1 MAQFSKIRNDF
12 LRNGPS
18 RNDDLFEVMM
28 LAANRSGVIVDS
40 DNPLPV
46 TIGGE
51 SITITGPVS
60 IPGEVEVSNDEGD
73 PLHVDIVGQTF
84 NLMLDSASHINVN
97 VTSIPEVEVKN
108 DVGNPLKVIG
118 TDVNPWG
125 KQVLLVDDDTVQ
137 HTSKNRRKVST
148 FELTDFATYTQ
159 SKDDDIWDEQISG
172 TASAVHDEYQ
182 AMVLLEVGGTAGD
195 EIKRQ
200 TKRVQRYIPGR
211 QSEMSMV
218 FRWYPLLPGIRRR
231 VGLFDEGNG
240 AYFEEE
246 GSTFYCVIRRNT
258 SGGIVETRVARD
270 DWSDDKLDGT
280 GPSGIVF
287 NPSAI
292 QQIIIEYEWYGAGQ
306 VEFKFVIDN
315 NAHAIHKF
323 NHANRIENTWS
334 GNAALPVRVELANV
348 TGVSSG
354 PHYFWQGSHS
364 FTSEGTTTLIG
375 RQKSQSSP
383 ITGHTLSS
391 ANTFYPVVAIRLKS
405 TALNSVVIPDFYA
418 GATLDNTNIFIRVLE
433 GAVITGGT
441 WISYDSESA
450 VEYNITGTA
459 LSNGTILDT
468 VYVSS
473 GNQGTAYKLPE
484 RAITQLTRNTT
495 TTLGDTPATFVI
507 AVAAT
512 GANKDGWASLG
523 WIEVR

>member
-1 MAQFSKIRNDF
+1 MAQYSK
-12 LRNGPS
+12 S
-18 RNDDLFEVMM
+18 RGNKLKPQVNDDIYEVN
-28 LAANRSGVIVDS
+28 LIAHTD
-40 DNPLPV
+40 
-46 TIGGE
+46 GE
-51 SITITGPVS
+51 FVS
-60 IPGEVEVSNDEGD
+60 
-73 PLHVDIVGQTF
+73 T
-84 NLMLDSASHINVN
+84 
-97 VTSIPEVEVKN
+97 
-108 DVGNPLKVIG
+108 
-118 TDVNPWG
+118 VNPWG

-159 SKDDDIWDEQISG
+159 SKDDDIWDEEISG
-172 TASAVHDEYQ
+172 TASAAHDVYQ
-182 AMVLLEVGGTAGD
+182 AMVLLQVGGTAGD

-231 VGLFDEGNG
+231 VGLFDEDNG

-258 SGGIVETRVARD
+258 SGGVVETRIARD

-323 NHANRIENTWS
+323 NHANRVENTWS
-334 GNAALPVRVELANV
+334 GNAALPVRVELTNV
-348 TGVSSG
+348 TGVSAG

-364 FTSEGTTTLIG
+364 FTSEGTTTLLG
-375 RQKSQSSP
+375 RQKAIASP
-383 ITGHTLSS
+383 LTGKTLTT

-418 GATLDNTNIFIRVLE
+418 GATLDNTNVFVRVLE
-433 GAVITGGT
+433 NATVTGGT
-441 WISYDSESA
+441 WVSYGTESA
-450 VEYNITGTA
+450 IEYNLTGTA
-459 LSNGTILDT
+459 VSGGTILDT
-468 VYVSS
+468 VYVNA
-473 GNQGTAYKLPE
+473 GNQGNKFGLPE
-484 RAITQLTRNTT
+484 RGITQLIRNTT
-495 TTLGDTPATFVI
+495 TTLGDTAATFVI
-507 AVAAT
+507 ALAAT
-512 GANKDGWASLG
+512 NANKAGWASLG